1 MDEAPVAFPPER
13 VRASWQILIGAALF
27 KLAFVAWFAFV
38 GTFAADGRGLPT
50 VSAFGTPA
58 GPPAPPDV
66 DVPGLLGLAAF
77 AGLLDGGYGLITA
90 ALQRRALGVGSRPT
104 TVPRLRG
111 WILGSGAVAAV
122 AASPWWF
129 AFILLNHIASGPV
142 DPVAVLALLG
152 GTAVELWAI
161 ATVQRFLIRRA
172 AA

>member
-1 MDEAPVAFPPER
+1 VKDETPVVFPPER
-13 VRASWQILIGAALF
+13 VRASRQILIGAALF

-38 GTFAADGRGLPT
+38 GTADGWRPPT

-58 GPPAPPDV
+58 GPPTPPDV
-66 DVPGLLGLAAF
+66 DLPGLLGLALFAAF
-77 AGLLDGGYGLITA
+77 LDGGYGLITA

-104 TVPRLRG
+104 TAPRLRG
-111 WILGSGAVAAV
+111 WILGSSAAAAV
-122 AASPWWF
+122 AGAPWWF

-161 ATVQRFLIRRA
+161 STVQRFLIRRA